1 MAVPKKKKTHM
12 RKNIKYKKS
21 NNLLLNKIY
30 GFKIQDNRYMHHNV
44 DYVTDSPRK
53 SHPDGSRLKLRIDDA
68 RFSIENRVFN
78 PFSKRFNYTP

>member
-30 GFKIQDNRYMHHNV
+30 GFKIQKNRYMHHDV
-44 DYVTDSPRK
+44 DYVTDSSRK
-53 SHPDGSRLKLRIDDA
+53 SDPNGSRLKLRIDDY
-68 RFSIENRVFN
+68 RFSTDNMVENV
-78 PFSKRFNYTP
+78 FSKP